1 MVESLI
7 AALEANKLVADE
19 HPNVGRPND
28 VNDLAN
34 PGGLAVAADLGL
46 DDTEAQAIAKQ
57 FALHIG
63 EPGKLSLMAVRRHPR
78 LGTLAVGMFWGYLT
92 RLREEQVTGPEQ
104 AIKNQIVGYLKGK
117 AVAARDEEPN
127 AVTHA
132 ARSELNKQATKFE
145 LAAEALEGMD

>member
-7 AALEANKLVADE
+7 AALEANKLVADA
-19 HPNVGRPND
+19 HPNTGRPSD

-46 DDTEAQAIAKQ
+46 SDTEAQAIAKQ

-63 EPGKLSLMAVRRHPR
+63 EPGRLSLMQVRRHPR
-78 LGTLAVGMFWGYLT
+78 LGTLAVGMFWGYLA
-92 RLREEQVTGPEQ
+92 RLREEQVTGPEA
-104 AIKNQIVGYLKGK
+104 AIKNQIIGYLKGK
-117 AVAARDEEPN
+117 ALAARDEEAN
-127 AVTHA
+127 APTRD
-132 ARSELNKQATKFE
+132 ARSELNKRATQFE